1 MATIS
6 NSYRCLV
13 TSRPIFT
20 RHVSTSSISCSLRNR
35 RSIPRQN
42 HATFATQTQTQA
54 QVQQTVTHNN
64 KKAAHGHAC
73 EADWDY
79 LAYSEPEARLFLSR
93 AISILFVLI
102 VNAVTA
108 FDCPESRR
116 SDQTTTMYDTTIHH
130 CPPKTKGRHRGHG
143 RSHHGRTRG

>member
-1 MATIS
+1 MRTILTCPL
-6 NSYRCLV
+6 SYFRKLS
-13 TSRPIFT
+13 TT
-20 RHVSTSSISCSLRNR
+20 VSTTVLTTYRDIISHLTSNIDWSQQTLLN
-35 RSIPRQN
+35 
-42 HATFATQTQTQA
+42 TQKQIQA
-54 QVQQTVTHNN
+54 QQTVTHNN

-93 AISILFVLI
+93 AISILFVLS
-102 VNAVTA
+102 VDAAKA
-108 FDCPESRR
+108 FDCPESHRF
-116 SDQTTTMYDTTIHH
+116 DQTTTMYDTTIHH

>member
-1 MATIS
+1 MLDMLKLCTI
-6 NSYRCLV
+6 L
-13 TSRPIFT
+13 TDT
-20 RHVSTSSISCSLRNR
+20 TQHTSTSTTR
-35 RSIPRQN
+35 
-42 HATFATQTQTQA
+42 TKQTI
-54 QVQQTVTHNN
+54 THNN
-64 KKAAHGHAC
+64 KKAAHGRAC

-116 SDQTTTMYDTTIHH
+116 SDQTATMYDTTIHH
-130 CPPKTKGRHRGHG
+130 CPPKTKGRRRGHG
-143 RSHHGRTRG
+143 RSHHGRTQG